1 MSTNFHS
8 TTLQSV
14 DSLREDNRR
23 AAAAIQD
30 LEHEREVLQKQA
42 LQQGQALEEQKSA
55 ADRYQKDQ
63 QQAMVELG
71 ERDRDLR
78 VQARG
83 LVEHALGEMLSV
95 RRELEDTARAVEI
108 KEAAQAAL
116 QAQAAAQE
124 REGAELREAQAQ
136 QAQAEAEEACKA
148 LRDELEQ
155 ERARCR
161 ALEDEVQQQ
170 QEALAQLQ
178 NAAKCRS
185 SLEDDGAAGPVNDH
199 CRSMGEAALSS
210 VPEEDQTP
218 ADLAPCGAL
227 PSLAAVWARLNPGAL
242 AGSSAAA
249 AVKSEADAKP
259 PAPTLFP
266 GPSGADIV
274 IRPKGESSWK
284 VVRPPLENAE
294 DALRREKLLVHR
306 TLEVIAQLS
315 DKQHQNQEQNDKENL
330 SPSNA
335 EAGGQ
340 EEARRTS
347 KQEAGA
353 VASAGH
359 VKARAGAEAGA
370 ASLVGAQ
377 EVAQRSGGGGWNKV
391 RQFLRPDTIADGTG
405 GGSPAPFK
413 SESVLKRLSELRS
426 SLQRPTT
433 PVK

>member
-1 MSTNFHS
+1 M
-8 TTLQSV
+8 
-14 DSLREDNRR
+14 
-23 AAAAIQD
+23 QD

-42 LQQGQALEEQKSA
+42 LQQGQALEEQKNA
-55 ADRYQKDQ
+55 ADRDQKDQ
-63 QQAMVELG
+63 QQALAELG
-71 ERDRDLR
+71 KRDRDLR

-83 LVEHALGEMLSV
+83 LVERALGEMLSV

-116 QAQAAAQE
+116 QAQAAAEE
-124 REGAELREAQAQ
+124 REGGELREAQAQ
-136 QAQAEAEEACKA
+136 AQKAQAEAEETCKA
-148 LRDELEQ
+148 LRNELEQ

-161 ALEDEVQQQ
+161 ALEDEVEQQ

-178 NAAKCRS
+178 SAAKCP
-185 SLEDDGAAGPVNDH
+185 SLEDDGAAGSDNDK
-199 CRSMGEAALSS
+199 CRRVGEAALPS
-210 VPEEDQTP
+210 VPEEDQT
-218 ADLAPCGAL
+218 LAELGPCRAL

-249 AVKSEADAKP
+249 ALKSGADAEP
-259 PAPTLFP
+259 PAPDLFP

-294 DALRREKLLVHR
+294 DALRREKLLVRR

-315 DKQHQNQEQNDKENL
+315 EKQHQNQEQNDKENL

-335 EAGGQ
+335 EARGQ

-370 ASLVGAQ
+370 ASCGGAE
-377 EVAQRSGGGGWNKV
+377 EVAQRSGGEGWNKV
-391 RQFLRPDTIADGTG
+391 RQFLRPDISADGTG

-426 SLQRPTT
+426 SLHRPNT